1 MTTTGERARV
11 ERWAVSDPRGEQ
23 FWYCSN
29 EQEAKERAAN
39 WSKFE
44 HLPYRAFLLR
54 EVDPAH
60 DSAVARLCEAARELS
75 RVSLLWVKNCPCGC
89 GSCASTERALEVL
102 DTALSDPA
110 LTGAAKGEQEP
121 PAMADQTSG
130 IRCGRC
136 GRSLRERVL
145 DKSGRKCEMCDPRP
159 PMEATH
165 SMNVQPAMPPEGTKV
180 RCWRH
185 KDGFKDGVDRVRWDG
200 VLMWFI
206 RNDAEP
212 RVATLTVKQA
222 EEAVERGSWVECP
235 DAPYIPPTPPQPSG
249 ESAEAVADRVVVLGG
264 GPGTRVEY
272 AKKVAKLIRS
282 RDAAHQARHA
292 AEVARLFA
300 ESERVCAEAAK
311 ALDERDD
318 ARRAIAAKDAEIARL
333 KSRIAAP
340 AIDRELL
347 ETARAAMAA
356 IIAKRPYRESTTND
370 PDYATMARGAVAYAR
385 ALHTALANGEVGR

>member
-249 ESAEAVADRVVVLGG
+249 ESAEAF
-264 GPGTRVEY
+264 
-272 AKKVAKLIRS
+272 AKRLEKNLKVAIEQ
-282 RDAAHQARHA
+282 RDDAQAEAFSLRTRLAAGAGIDGEAQAD
-292 AEVARLFA
+292 FI
-300 ESERVCAEAAK
+300 EAAK
-311 ALDERDD
+311 MNVSR
-318 ARRAIAAKDAEIARL
+318 ARRAFKDNSETTALDWTIDAMEQIIAAL
-333 KSRIAAP
+333 
-340 AIDRELL
+340 
-347 ETARAAMAA
+347 ARAG
-356 IIAKRPYRESTTND
+356 KGEN
-370 PDYATMARGAVAYAR
+370 
-385 ALHTALANGEVGR
+385 NG